1 MSNIFCIFVAMEEVT
16 LEIQERLSI
25 GFALGWSFFGATEQ
39 FPYDELVIYLGIVS
53 LNFKWINNDR

>member
-1 MSNIFCIFVAMEEVT
+1 MEEVT

>member
-1 MSNIFCIFVAMEEVT
+1 MEEVT

-39 FPYDELVIYLGIVS
+39 FPYDELIIYLGIVS
-53 LNFKWINNDR
+53 LNFKWQNNDT